1 MPESLTDLISQSF
14 SAVNSVQGLVI
25 AFIASLTMR
34 KYSSIVY
41 LSLFAIIIDQ
51 FVTIAYERQIW
62 GGKSVA
68 EAMNEIV
75 DSLSGLD
82 ATVVIIRFIGFMV
95 VITAFYGLKSLFRN

>member
-14 SAVNSVQGLVI
+14 NAVNSVQGLVI

-34 KYSSIVY
+34 RYGGIVY
-41 LSLFAIIIDQ
+41 FSLFAIIVDQ

-68 EAMNEIV
+68 DAVNEIL
-75 DSLSGLD
+75 DSILSLD

-95 VITAFYGLKSLFRN
+95 VITVFYGLKSLFQK